1 MKIWTWKHSG
11 FHGLTTL
18 RVMVPDT
25 AKDGDAMEVTAT
37 VAKRLNDAVCGM
49 ADCRCGEAVA
59 GQDQDM
65 GPGEH
70 VLDIW
75 IIILPKQGATVRGD
89 YPQTA

>member
-1 MKIWTWKHSG
+1 
-11 FHGLTTL
+11 
-18 RVMVPDT
+18 
-25 AKDGDAMEVTAT
+25 
-37 VAKRLNDAVCGM
+37 M

-70 VLDIW
+70 VRDIW